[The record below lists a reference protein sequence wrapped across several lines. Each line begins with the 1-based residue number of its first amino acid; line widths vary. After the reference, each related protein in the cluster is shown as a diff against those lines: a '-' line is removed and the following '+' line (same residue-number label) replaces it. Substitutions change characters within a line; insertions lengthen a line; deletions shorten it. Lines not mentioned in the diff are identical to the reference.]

1 MRPVNKK
8 IRKILKEAYIESDR
22 LGCNQI
28 TPDHIVM
35 TILNEKQN
43 EVKEILEIMGHDCEE
58 INSKIESYLRLK
70 TKNPVIKKK
79 LLSLSESS

>member
-43 EVKEILEIMGHDCEE
+43 EVKEEE
-58 INSKIESYLRLK
+58 PQQKEE
-70 TKNPVIKKK
+70 T
-79 LLSLSESS
+79 E